1 MEFRREVSAAEAQA
15 ALDQLLALLVRR
27 IDTGP
32 LFSEAWTMRHNVTV
46 ADALYVVIAR
56 RLDVAL
62 VTGDARLARAPG
74 LGVEILSSA
83 SLP

>member
-1 MEFRREVSAAEAQA
+1 
-15 ALDQLLALLVRR
+15 
-27 IDTGP
+27 
-32 LFSEAWTMRHNVTV
+32 
-46 ADALYVVIAR
+46 
-56 RLDVAL
+56 VAL